1 MSLSKTF
8 LVLFYLSQL
17 GLRSFFHYSLEVVN
31 FSELVL
37 AFLRF
42 TPVSI
47 ACR

>member
-1 MSLSKTF
+1 
-8 LVLFYLSQL
+8 LVLFYLSRL
-17 GLRSFFHYSLEVVN
+17 GLRSFFIAVLRLFT

-47 ACR
+47 ACWW